1 MLNQLRI
8 SLIRQII
15 EWNEKWVF
23 SRRLMKFYA
32 KEMPQKVQRVIDVG
46 ANLGQ
51 TIDEYLKVNHSC
63 EIIAFEPN
71 PSLFTNLKKRY
82 QKNTNVIL
90 EPLGISDE
98 IGTKTFYENIF
109 HSTSSFEPLDQDSE
123 YLQRKAKVLGV
134 SPDQIIKASYPV
146 EITTLSHYINHSVS
160 GPIDVLKID
169 TEGHEL
175 ACLHGLFSEPLRHSI
190 EFIQLEVHNDD
201 MYLNSHSF
209 EEITQILEQNGY
221 SLAGKIKHG
230 FGDFYDA
237 VFRKNRN

>member
-1 MLNQLRI
+1 MLKQLRI
-8 SLIRQII
+8 SLIRQVI
-15 EWNEKWVF
+15 EWNEKLVF

-32 KEMPQKVQRVIDVG
+32 KEMPQKVNRVMDVG

-51 TIDEYLKVNHSC
+51 TIDEYLKVNSSC

-71 PSLFTNLKKRY
+71 PTLFANLKKRY
-82 QKNTNVIL
+82 QGKNNVIL
-90 EPLGISDE
+90 EPLGISNE

-109 HSTSSFEPLDQDSE
+109 HSTSSFEPLDQESE
-123 YLQRKAKVLGV
+123 YLQKKAKVLGV
-134 SPDQIIKASYPV
+134 STDQIIKASYPV
-146 EITTLSHYINHSVS
+146 EITTLAHYINNKVN

-175 ACLHGLFSEPLRHSI
+175 ACLHGLFSETIQHSI

-209 EEITQILEQNGY
+209 EEITQILEANEY
-221 SLAGKIKHG
+221 VLAGKIKHG

-237 VFRKNRN
+237 VFRKKS

>member
-1 MLNQLRI
+1 MLKQLRI
-8 SLIRQII
+8 SFIRQVI
-15 EWNEKWVF
+15 EWNEKLVF

-32 KEMPQKVQRVIDVG
+32 KEMPQKVNRVMDVG

-51 TIDEYLKVNHSC
+51 TIDEYLKVNSSC

-71 PSLFTNLKKRY
+71 PTLFANLKKRY
-82 QKNTNVIL
+82 QSKNNVIL
-90 EPLGISDE
+90 EPLGISNE

-109 HSTSSFEPLDQDSE
+109 HSTSSFEPLDPESE
-123 YLQRKAKVLGV
+123 YLQKKAKVLGV

-146 EITTLSHYINHSVS
+146 EITTLAHYINNKVN
-160 GPIDVLKID
+160 GPIAVLKID

-175 ACLHGLFSEPLRHSI
+175 ACLHGLFAEPIQHTI

-209 EEITQILEQNGY
+209 EEITQILEANGY
-221 SLAGKIKHG
+221 VLAGKIKHG

-237 VFRKNRN
+237 VFRKKS

>member
-32 KEMPQKVQRVIDVG
+32 KEMPQKVQRVMDVG

-51 TIDEYLKVNHSC
+51 TIDEYLKVNPSC

-71 PSLFTNLKKRY
+71 PTLFTNLQKRY
-82 QKNTNVIL
+82 QGKSNVVL
-90 EPLGISDE
+90 EPLGISNE

-109 HSTSSFEPLDQDSE
+109 HSTSSFEPLDQESE
-123 YLQRKAKVLGV
+123 YLQKKAKVLGV
-134 SPDQIIKASYPV
+134 TPDQIIKASYPV
-146 EITTLSHYINHSVS
+146 EITTLAHYINHRVM
-160 GPIDVLKID
+160 GDIDVLKID

-175 ACLHGLFSEPLRHSI
+175 ACLHGLFSEPLHHPI

-209 EEITQILEQNGY
+209 EEITEILEANGY
-221 SLAGKIKHG
+221 GLAGKIKHG

-237 VFRKNRN
+237 VFRKKS

>member
-32 KEMPQKVQRVIDVG
+32 KEMPQKVQRVMDVG

-51 TIDEYLKVNHSC
+51 TIDEYLKVNPSC

-71 PSLFTNLKKRY
+71 PALFTNLQKRY
-82 QKNTNVIL
+82 QGKSNVVL
-90 EPLGISDE
+90 EPLGISNE

-109 HSTSSFEPLDQDSE
+109 HSTSSFEPLDQESE
-123 YLQRKAKVLGV
+123 YLQKKAKVLGV
-134 SPDQIIKASYPV
+134 TPDQIIKASYPV
-146 EITTLSHYINHSVS
+146 EITTLAHYINHRVM
-160 GPIDVLKID
+160 GDIDVLKID

-175 ACLHGLFSEPLRHSI
+175 ACLHGLFSEPLHHPI

-209 EEITQILEQNGY
+209 EEITEILEANGY
-221 SLAGKIKHG
+221 GLAGKIKHG

-237 VFRKNRN
+237 VFRKKS